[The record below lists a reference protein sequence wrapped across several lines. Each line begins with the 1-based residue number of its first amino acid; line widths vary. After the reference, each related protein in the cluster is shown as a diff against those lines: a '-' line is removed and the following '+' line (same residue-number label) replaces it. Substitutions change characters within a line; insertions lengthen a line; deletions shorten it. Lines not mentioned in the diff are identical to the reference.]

1 MFEKFYKLI
10 SNDIGIDLGTSN
22 TLVYLKGHGIVVN
35 EPSVVAVNMKTSQI
49 LAVGT
54 KAKEMLG
61 RTPGH
66 IKAIRPLVD
75 GVISDFEVTEEML
88 SYLINKADKISKKF
102 ARPRVLIGVPTGT
115 TNVETRAVY
124 DAARSAGAREVFLVE
139 EPMAAAIGIRLPI
152 KDPVGSM
159 IIDIGGG
166 TTDIAVISL
175 GGVVKSKNLKI
186 AGDRLNNDI
195 ITYMRD
201 EFKIL
206 IGERTAEMIKIS
218 IGSVLPGEYM
228 ETEVHGRD
236 LLTGLPRAVVVTD
249 SDIRE
254 AITPS
259 VRGLVEGVKDMLET
273 TPPEILSDIMHRGI
287 TLSGGGALIPG
298 LDQLLQRVLKIPVY
312 VVEDPL
318 SAVARGTGVILD
330 NIPFYKEVLIVNQ
343 DKIMMSNYNSILIE
357 NINLKEILGR
367 KNEKTAMILAAVLSK
382 PNQSPYDTIIID
394 AGTKQGLKTG
404 DVIFALGNIPIGRVS
419 NVYPNSSKVILFSNS
434 GEKMQVVISGKDV
447 FMEVVGRG
455 GGNFEM
461 ILPRDFILVK
471 GDQVVLPG
479 ITSYVLGIVETIIS
493 DPRDPFVKALL
504 VSPANIQELKFVQVE
519 LQK

>member
-22 TLVYLKGHGIVVN
+22 TLVYLKGHGIVIS
-35 EPSVVAVNMKTSQI
+35 EPSVVAVNQKTSQI

-66 IKAIRPLVD
+66 IKAVRPLVD

-88 SYLINKADKISKKF
+88 SYLINKADKISPKL

-124 DAARSAGAREVFLVE
+124 DAARSAGGRTVHLVE

-152 KDPVGSM
+152 QEPVGTM
-159 IIDIGGG
+159 IIDVGGG

-175 GGVVKSKNLKI
+175 GGIVKSKNMKI

-195 ITYMRD
+195 ISYMRD

-206 IGERTAEMIKIS
+206 IGERTAEMVKIE
-218 IGSVLPGEYM
+218 IGSALPGEYM

-236 LLTGLPRAVVVTD
+236 LLTGLPREVVVTD
-249 SDIRE
+249 ADVRE
-254 AITPS
+254 ALSLSI
-259 VRGLVEGVKDMLET
+259 RGLVEGVKDMLES

-287 TLSGGGALIPG
+287 TLTGGGALLPG
-298 LDQLLQRVLKIPVY
+298 LSELLQRSLKIPVY
-312 VVEDPL
+312 VVDDPL

-330 NIPFYKEVLIVNQ
+330 NMSLYQEVLIRHQ
-343 DKIMMSNYNSILIE
+343 DE
-357 NINLKEILGR
+357 
-367 KNEKTAMILAAVLSK
+367 
-382 PNQSPYDTIIID
+382 
-394 AGTKQGLKTG
+394 
-404 DVIFALGNIPIGRVS
+404 
-419 NVYPNSSKVILFSNS
+419 
-434 GEKMQVVISGKDV
+434 
-447 FMEVVGRG
+447 
-455 GGNFEM
+455 
-461 ILPRDFILVK
+461 LP
-471 GDQVVLPG
+471 
-479 ITSYVLGIVETIIS
+479 
-493 DPRDPFVKALL
+493 PR
-504 VSPANIQELKFVQVE
+504 
-519 LQK
+519 

>member
-22 TLVYLKGHGIVVN
+22 TLVYLKGHGIVIN
-35 EPSVVAVNMKTSQI
+35 EPSVVAVNIKTNQI

-88 SYLINKADKISKKF
+88 SYLINKADKISKKI
-102 ARPRVLIGVPTGT
+102 ARPRVLVGVPSGI
-115 TNVETRAVY
+115 TNVESRAVY
-124 DAARSAGAREVFLVE
+124 DAARSAGAREVLLVE
-139 EPMAAAIGIRLPI
+139 EPMAAAIGIRLPV

-175 GGVVKSKNLKI
+175 GGVVKSRNLKI
-186 AGDRLNNDI
+186 AGDKLNEDI

-206 IGERTAEMIKIS
+206 IGERTAETIKIS
-218 IGSVLPGEYM
+218 VGSVLPGEYM

-236 LLTGLPRAVVVTD
+236 LLTGLPRAVMVTD
-249 SDIRE
+249 ADIRE
-254 AITPS
+254 ALGAS

-273 TPPEILSDIMHRGI
+273 TPPEILSDIMHHGI
-287 TLSGGGALIPG
+287 TLSGGGALLPG
-298 LDQLLQRVLKIPVY
+298 LDQLFARSLKIPVY

-330 NIPFYKEVLIVNQ
+330 DIVFYKEVLITNQ
-343 DKIMMSNYNSILIE
+343 DE
-357 NINLKEILGR
+357 
-367 KNEKTAMILAAVLSK
+367 
-382 PNQSPYDTIIID
+382 
-394 AGTKQGLKTG
+394 
-404 DVIFALGNIPIGRVS
+404 
-419 NVYPNSSKVILFSNS
+419 
-434 GEKMQVVISGKDV
+434 
-447 FMEVVGRG
+447 
-455 GGNFEM
+455 
-461 ILPRDFILVK
+461 LP
-471 GDQVVLPG
+471 
-479 ITSYVLGIVETIIS
+479 
-493 DPRDPFVKALL
+493 PR
-504 VSPANIQELKFVQVE
+504 
-519 LQK
+519 